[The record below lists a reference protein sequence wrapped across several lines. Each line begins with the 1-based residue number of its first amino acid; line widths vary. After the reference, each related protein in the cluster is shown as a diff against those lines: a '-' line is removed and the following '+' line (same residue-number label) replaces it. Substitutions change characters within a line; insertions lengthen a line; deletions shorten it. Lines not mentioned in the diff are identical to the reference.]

1 MKSSLAS
8 LQCVF
13 AGLVAVCL
21 CSGISY
27 KSISLWSISERYYKA
42 WRIMTVIHVEIYKAQ
57 QRRPCRCH
65 WKHWHDSR
73 DESHSFSLPVS
84 ILYADHPFSIQ
95 PTLIARSLF
104 SPDSTCHALPA
115 APPPP
120 KPLLC
125 EQSPTRP
132 PLFPLSA
139 LIDSHLFI
147 LAVHLINRAPSAAGS
162 FFCLPLLPTSEPPV
176 PLLTSCPV
184 VSEATVNSDSAK
196 PLRCAVI
203 STENNGV
210 IERDLH

>member
-1 MKSSLAS
+1 MSVPLETLAR
-8 LQCVF
+8 QPWW
-13 AGLVAVCL
+13 
-21 CSGISY
+21 
-27 KSISLWSISERYYKA
+27 ISL
-42 WRIMTVIHVEIYKAQ
+42 
-57 QRRPCRCH
+57 
-65 WKHWHDSR
+65 
-73 DESHSFSLPVS
+73 FLPVS

-162 FFCLPLLPTSEPPV
+162 FFCLPLLPTSEPP
-176 PLLTSCPV
+176 CPSSLPV
-184 VSEATVNSDSAK
+184 LNSDSAK

>member
-42 WRIMTVIHVEIYKAQ
+42 WRNMTVIHVEIYKAQ

-115 APPPP
+115 APPTTQTPFMRTIANP
-120 KPLLC
+120 ATPV
-125 EQSPTRP
+125 S
-132 PLFPLSA
+132 S
-139 LIDSHLFI
+139 
-147 LAVHLINRAPSAAGS
+147 
-162 FFCLPLLPTSEPPV
+162 FCL
-176 PLLTSCPV
+176 
-184 VSEATVNSDSAK
+184 D
-196 PLRCAVI
+196 
-203 STENNGV
+203 
-210 IERDLH
+210 

>member
-1 MKSSLAS
+1 
-8 LQCVF
+8 
-13 AGLVAVCL
+13 
-21 CSGISY
+21 
-27 KSISLWSISERYYKA
+27 
-42 WRIMTVIHVEIYKAQ
+42 MTVIHVEIYKAQ

-104 SPDSTCHALPA
+104 SSGLYLPCITRCP
-115 APPPP
+115 PPPP

-162 FFCLPLLPTSEPPV
+162 FFLPPTPSYVGTPCAPPHF
-176 PLLTSCPV
+176 LSCR
-184 VSEATVNSDSAK
+184 
-196 PLRCAVI
+196 L
-203 STENNGV
+203 
-210 IERDLH
+210 

>member
-1 MKSSLAS
+1 M
-8 LQCVF
+8 
-13 AGLVAVCL
+13 CL

-27 KSISLWSISERYYKA
+27 KSICLRSISERYYEA
-42 WRIMTVIHVEIYKAQ
+42 WRNMSVIHVEIYKTQ

-73 DESHSFSLPVS
+73 DESQFFSLPAS
-84 ILYADHPFSIQ
+84 MLYADHPFSIQ
-95 PTLIARSLF
+95 PTLIAHSLF

-162 FFCLPLLPTSEPPV
+162 FFASHSFLHRNPPCPSSLPVLSSLKQRSTPILPSPFDV
-176 PLLTSCPV
+176 L
-184 VSEATVNSDSAK
+184 
-196 PLRCAVI
+196 
-203 STENNGV
+203 
-210 IERDLH
+210 

>member
-1 MKSSLAS
+1 M
-8 LQCVF
+8 
-13 AGLVAVCL
+13 CL

-42 WRIMTVIHVEIYKAQ
+42 WRNMTVIHVEIYKAQ
-57 QRRPCRCH
+57 QRRP
-65 WKHWHDSR
+65 WWI
-73 DESHSFSLPVS
+73 SLFLSVS

-162 FFCLPLLPTSEPPV
+162 FFCLPLLPTSEPPCPSSLPV
-176 PLLTSCPV
+176 LLSL
-184 VSEATVNSDSAK
+184 K
-196 PLRCAVI
+196 QR
-203 STENNGV
+203 STPILPNPFDV
-210 IERDLH
+210 L